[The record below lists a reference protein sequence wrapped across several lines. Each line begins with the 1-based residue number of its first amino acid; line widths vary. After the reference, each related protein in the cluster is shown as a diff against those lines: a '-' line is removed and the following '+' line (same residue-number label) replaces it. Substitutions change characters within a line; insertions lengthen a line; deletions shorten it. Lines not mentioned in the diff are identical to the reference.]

1 MGVRITLD
9 RQRKFES
16 GSTMDEC
23 RREAFAKA
31 TGSSEQVNNG
41 REGSWEEHT
50 MNLHP
55 LPLIAE
61 SIENVRIVLVQL

>member
-1 MGVRITLD
+1 
-9 RQRKFES
+9 
-16 GSTMDEC
+16 MDEC

-61 SIENVRIVLVQL
+61 SIEKL